1 MSTAAVPYPRLIS
14 SRILRALR
22 GSGFSAIQANHH
34 GWRGFH
40 GCRGSSFLIRV
51 HPVHPWLH
59 RLEHNRNDPAF
70 DCFAPKPRGWKP
82 RPPAFAEPTAGRPAT
97 VPSDIESAEPSS
109 AVDEAS
115 CLVSA
120 PSTPAVTRLISSRTF
135 APFAVQNP
143 QPPEPTTTDG
153 TDFADAADGI
163 SSSA

>member
-115 CLVSA
+115 CLVC
-120 PSTPAVTRLISSRTF
+120 AVHARRHPPDLF
-135 APFAVQNP
+135 AHLRVLRGSKLK
-143 QPPEPTTTDG
+143 PTTTDG
-153 TDFADAADGI
+153 TDFTDGADQV